1 MRKIEIKCGSKKAAI
16 EKVKRVYGI
25 TVVKDLTKAWKEAG
39 EPLDK
44 DKFLFFILE
53 ELAKYDLEGE
63 NLGVIITTKSSPN
76 PVRKNTRIVS
86 YDPLPKQD
94 FLLQYGI
101 FEEGSNVCL
110 EMVKR
115 RKASKSK
122 AYQWYKKLRVCIEV
136 RKMFVPKR
144 DATVY
149 RVLGDDTGLETRNL
163 SEFIIVGFSK
173 WLN

>member
-1 MRKIEIKCGSKKAAI
+1 
-16 EKVKRVYGI
+16 
-25 TVVKDLTKAWKEAG
+25 
-39 EPLDK
+39 
-44 DKFLFFILE
+44 
-53 ELAKYDLEGE
+53 
-63 NLGVIITTKSSPN
+63 
-76 PVRKNTRIVS
+76 
-86 YDPLPKQD
+86 
-94 FLLQYGI
+94 
-101 FEEGSNVCL
+101 
-110 EMVKR
+110 MVKR